1 MVTIASKG
9 NAVRFGDMAAI
20 GARLDGCSN
29 GTRAVFGG
37 GRSGGGFQ
45 IEGRLEYITIASE
58 GIGIEFGTLSK
69 IDRNMLASASNKT
82 RGLFAGGY
90 DPGTSPP
97 NSNVIDF
104 ITFSSLGN
112 ALDFG
117 DLVKEKR
124 GVSGL
129 SDSHGGL
136 GGF

>member
-1 MVTIASKG
+1 
-9 NAVRFGDMAAI
+9 
-20 GARLDGCSN
+20 
-29 GTRAVFGG
+29 
-37 GRSGGGFQ
+37 
-45 IEGRLEYITIASE
+45 
-58 GIGIEFGTLSK
+58 
-69 IDRNMLASASNKT
+69 MLASASNKT

-90 DPGTSPP
+90 SPD

-112 ALDFG
+112 AQDFG
-117 DLVKEKR
+117 DLTEEKR